1 MTTKCEKHSSKM
13 LNRYCKP
20 CNIPI
25 CEMCASSKRH
35 RGHAI
40 VDIVEELE
48 RQKYDLQG
56 YLQELKKIS
65 ILNLK
70 RLQIKS
76 QFRRSI

>member
-1 MTTKCEKHSSKM
+1 MF
-13 LNRYCKP
+13 NRYCKP

-56 YLQELKKIS
+56 YLQELKKNIYP
-65 ILNLK
+65 
-70 RLQIKS
+70 
-76 QFRRSI
+76 